1 MAVHTGNPGTATKNE
16 RHYRRPRAGT
26 FSALAAATVT
36 VATVGVVTTAVA
48 VASAPAPSL
57 TILTNNGVSPGDIFA
72 ANFGPPNGYGSGPE
86 ILSTAGKVV
95 WYHPV
100 PAGTSVTD
108 FRTQTYLGQPVLT
121 WSQSVSF
128 GGTPTDYI
136 YNDHYKL
143 IATVKAGDGAT
154 TDLHEFLITPWNTAL
169 ITATENRTVNL
180 ASIGGPR
187 NQVVTDGL
195 VQEIDIRT
203 GKVLFQWNSAGHVP
217 YADSH
222 LPLPGKASE
231 GWDWFHINAVHLDP
245 AGNLIINSRYTWAFY
260 DVDLR
265 TGKVLWQLGGKHS
278 SFTEKAAPG
287 QVLDSAHEI
296 FAWQHDPSAVSS
308 DLYTVF
314 DDESDGDSTL
324 LPYSRAVT
332 ISLNFRTRVATLVR
346 SDNQPDDMG
355 TAAFGSVQTASDG
368 DQFVGWG
375 ESPLVSEFS
384 PSGKLLYN
392 AQFSGGSFTYRAYLQ
407 PWHPAS

>member
-1 MAVHTGNPGTATKNE
+1 M
-16 RHYRRPRAGT
+16 
-26 FSALAAATVT
+26 ALA
-36 VATVGVVTTAVA
+36 VAAVA
-48 VASAPAPSL
+48 VTTTATAATAAIASDPAPTL
-57 TILTNNGVSPGDIFA
+57 TILTNTGVSSGDIFA

-86 ILSTAGKVV
+86 ILSTTGKVI

-108 FRTQTYLGQPVLT
+108 FRTQNYMGQPVLT
-121 WSQSVSF
+121 WSQSSSF

-180 ASIGGPR
+180 TSIGGPR
-187 NQVVTDGL
+187 NQIVTDGI

-203 GKVLFQWNSAGHVP
+203 GKVLFQWNSADHVP
-217 YADSH
+217 YGDSH
-222 LPLPGKASE
+222 LPLPGKADE

-245 AGNLIINSRYTWAFY
+245 SGNLIINSRYTWAFY
-260 DVDLR
+260 DVSR
-265 TGKVLWQLGGKHS
+265 HTGKVLWQLGGKHS

-287 QVLDSAHEI
+287 QKLDSAHEI

-332 ISLNFRTRVATLVR
+332 ISLNFRTHVATLVR
-346 SDNQPDDMG
+346 SDNQPEGMG
-355 TAAFGSVQTASDG
+355 TPAFGSVQTTSDG

-375 ESPLVSEFS
+375 ESPLVSEFG
-384 PSGKLLYN
+384 PAGKLLFN
-392 AQFSGGSFTYRAYLQ
+392 AAFSGGSFTYRAYLL